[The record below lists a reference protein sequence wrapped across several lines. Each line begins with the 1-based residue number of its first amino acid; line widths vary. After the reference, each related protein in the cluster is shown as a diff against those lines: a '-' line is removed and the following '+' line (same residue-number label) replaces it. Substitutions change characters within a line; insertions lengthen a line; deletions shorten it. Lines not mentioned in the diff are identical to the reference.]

1 MKFWGIDI
9 KNGTVT
15 YDDIS
20 FLTTE
25 LNLREQAYYL
35 KEDMLQIE
43 FSEDFLIDVGWSLS
57 FDENG
62 AFNVTMVRNQEWD
75 RPIFQARVTDVAAV
89 KQTLSKLIA
98 HHIKD

>member
-1 MKFWGIDI
+1 MNFWGIDI

-25 LNLREQAYYL
+25 LNLREQADYL

-43 FSEDFLIDVGWSLS
+43 FPDDFLIDVGWSPS
-57 FDENG
+57 FDEAG
-62 AFNVTMVRNQEWD
+62 AFNVTMVRNYEWD
-75 RPIFQARVTDVAAV
+75 RPIFQARVTDIASV
-89 KQTLSKLIA
+89 KESLSKLIA
-98 HHIKD
+98 HHIKE